1 VAHARSD
8 ARLTRGIANIRRMSY
23 ACDRIRAQRNMGDF
37 LTISGMKRGD
47 LVRLLQATH
56 SNLPVAEGIEPNRT
70 SLQGRVIANLFF
82 EDSTRTRCSFE
93 TAVHRLG
100 GQVFNLTP
108 SGSSMSKGESL
119 VDTAR
124 NIECM
129 GVTAIVMRCSVSGG
143 ARMVADGVTCPVIN
157 AGDGRHEHP
166 TQALLDVSTLME
178 EFGSVEGR
186 TVSIV
191 GDITNSRVARS
202 ATHALSL
209 LGASVRLVGPP
220 TLVSKAFE
228 HIAEGPGA
236 VRVMTDLDDALD
248 GSDAVMMLRVQ
259 LERAAGGAISSDYWT
274 LYGLTPERMARLP
287 SHVVVLH
294 PGPMNRG
301 IEIDDRVADDP
312 MRSRILR
319 QVTHGVAARMA
330 VLEEVVASL
339 APVCR

>member
-1 VAHARSD
+1 
-8 ARLTRGIANIRRMSY
+8 MS
-23 ACDRIRAQRNMGDF
+23 DF
-37 LTISGMKRGD
+37 LTIAGMPRQE
-47 LVRLLQATH
+47 LLRLIAATQK
-56 SNLPVAEGIEPNRT
+56 NVPIAEGRSPNRT
-70 SLQGRVIANLFF
+70 SLNGRVIANLFF

-108 SGSSMSKGESL
+108 SGSSISKGESL

-129 GVTAIVMRCSVSGG
+129 GVAAIVVRCAVSGG
-143 ARMVADGVTCPVIN
+143 AKMVADGVKCPVIN

-166 TQALLDVSTLME
+166 TQAILDVSTLIE

-186 TVSIV
+186 TVAIV

-202 ATHALSL
+202 VTHALST
-209 LGASVRLVGPP
+209 LGAHVRLVGPP
-220 TLVSKAFE
+220 TLVSKSFE
-228 HIAEGPGA
+228 RITQGPGT
-236 VRVMTDLDDALD
+236 VSTMSNLDSALD
-248 GSDAVMMLRVQ
+248 GVDAVMMLRVQ
-259 LERAAGGAISSDYWT
+259 FERAAGGAVSSDYRQMF
-274 LYGLTPERMARLP
+274 GLTPQRIAKLAP
-287 SHVVVLH
+287 HVIILH

-312 MRSRILR
+312 QRSRILR

-330 VLEEVVASL
+330 VLEMVLSDFSSEKSDGTTTISTAGNRVEV
-339 APVCR
+339 

>member
-1 VAHARSD
+1 
-8 ARLTRGIANIRRMSY
+8 MS
-23 ACDRIRAQRNMGDF
+23 DF
-37 LTISGMKRGD
+37 LTIAGMPRQE
-47 LVRLLQATH
+47 LLRLIAATRK
-56 SNLPVAEGIEPNRT
+56 NVPIAEGRSPNRT
-70 SLQGRVIANLFF
+70 TLSGRVIANLFF

-108 SGSSMSKGESL
+108 SGSSISKGESL

-129 GVTAIVMRCSVSGG
+129 GVAAIVVRCAVSGG
-143 ARMVADGVTCPVIN
+143 AKMVADGVKCPVIN

-166 TQALLDVSTLME
+166 TQAILDVSTLIE

-186 TVSIV
+186 IVAIV

-202 ATHALSL
+202 VTHALST
-209 LGASVRLVGPP
+209 LGAHVRLVGPP
-220 TLVSKAFE
+220 TLVSKSFE
-228 HIAEGPGA
+228 RITQGPGT
-236 VRVMTDLDDALD
+236 VSTMSNLDSALD
-248 GSDAVMMLRVQ
+248 GVDAVMMLRVQ
-259 LERAAGGAISSDYWT
+259 FERAAGGAVSSDYRQMF
-274 LYGLTPERMARLP
+274 GLTPQRIAKLAP
-287 SHVVVLH
+287 HVIILH

-312 MRSRILR
+312 QRSRILR

-330 VLEEVVASL
+330 VLEMVLLETTPEKFPGTNSNSPAEHRIEV
-339 APVCR
+339 

>member
-1 VAHARSD
+1 
-8 ARLTRGIANIRRMSY
+8 MS
-23 ACDRIRAQRNMGDF
+23 DF
-37 LTISGMKRGD
+37 LTIAGMPRQE
-47 LVRLLQATH
+47 LLRLIAATQK
-56 SNLPVAEGIEPNRT
+56 NVPIAEGRSPNRT
-70 SLQGRVIANLFF
+70 TLNGRVIANLLF

-108 SGSSMSKGESL
+108 SGSSISKGESL

-129 GVTAIVMRCSVSGG
+129 GVAAIVVRCAVSGG
-143 ARMVADGVTCPVIN
+143 AKMVADGVKCPVIN

-166 TQALLDVSTLME
+166 TQAILDVSTLIE

-186 TVSIV
+186 TVAIV

-202 ATHALSL
+202 VTHALST
-209 LGASVRLVGPP
+209 LGAHVRLVGPP
-220 TLVSKAFE
+220 TLVSKSFE
-228 HIAEGPGA
+228 RITQGPGT
-236 VRVMTDLDDALD
+236 VSTISNLDSALD
-248 GSDAVMMLRVQ
+248 GVDAVMMLRVQ
-259 LERAAGGAISSDYWT
+259 FERAAGGAVSSDYRQMF
-274 LYGLTPERMARLP
+274 GLTPQRIAKLAP
-287 SHVVVLH
+287 HVIILH

-312 MRSRILR
+312 QRSRILR

-330 VLEEVVASL
+330 VLEMVLSETTSEKSPVTNSNSPAEHRIEV
-339 APVCR
+339 

>member
-1 VAHARSD
+1 
-8 ARLTRGIANIRRMSY
+8 MS
-23 ACDRIRAQRNMGDF
+23 DF
-37 LTISGMKRGD
+37 LTIAGMPRQE
-47 LVRLLQATH
+47 LLRLIAATQK
-56 SNLPVAEGIEPNRT
+56 NVPIAEGRSPNRT
-70 SLQGRVIANLFF
+70 SLNGRVIANLFF

-108 SGSSMSKGESL
+108 SGSSISKGESL

-129 GVTAIVMRCSVSGG
+129 GVAAIVVRCAVSGG
-143 ARMVADGVTCPVIN
+143 AKMVADGVKCPVIN

-166 TQALLDVSTLME
+166 TQAILDVSTLIE

-186 TVSIV
+186 TVAIV

-202 ATHALSL
+202 VTHALST
-209 LGASVRLVGPP
+209 LGAHVRLVGPP
-220 TLVSKAFE
+220 TLVSKSFE
-228 HIAEGPGA
+228 RITQGPGT
-236 VRVMTDLDDALD
+236 VSTISNLDSALD
-248 GSDAVMMLRVQ
+248 GVDAVMMLRVQ
-259 LERAAGGAISSDYWT
+259 FERAAGGAVSSDYRQMF
-274 LYGLTPERMARLP
+274 GLTPQRIAKLAP
-287 SHVVVLH
+287 HVIILH

-312 MRSRILR
+312 QRSRILR

-330 VLEEVVASL
+330 VLEMVLSDFSSEKSVGTTTISTAGNRVEV
-339 APVCR
+339 

>member
-1 VAHARSD
+1 
-8 ARLTRGIANIRRMSY
+8 MS
-23 ACDRIRAQRNMGDF
+23 DF
-37 LTISGMKRGD
+37 LTIAGLPRQE
-47 LVRLLQATH
+47 LLRLIAATRK
-56 SNLPVAEGIEPNRT
+56 NVPIAEGRSPNRT
-70 SLQGRVIANLFF
+70 TLSGRVIANLFF

-108 SGSSMSKGESL
+108 SGSSISKGESL

-129 GVTAIVMRCSVSGG
+129 GVAAIVVRCAVSGG
-143 ARMVADGVTCPVIN
+143 AKMVADGVKCPVIN

-166 TQALLDVSTLME
+166 TQAILDVSTLME

-186 TVSIV
+186 TVAIV

-202 ATHALSL
+202 VTHALST
-209 LGASVRLVGPP
+209 LGAHVRLVGPP
-220 TLVSKAFE
+220 TLVSKSFE
-228 HIAEGPGA
+228 RITQGPGT
-236 VRVMTDLDDALD
+236 VSTINNLDSALD
-248 GSDAVMMLRVQ
+248 GVDAVMMLRVQ
-259 LERAAGGAISSDYWT
+259 FERAAGGAVSSDYRQMF
-274 LYGLTPERMARLP
+274 GLTPQRIAKLA
-287 SHVVVLH
+287 SHVIILH

-312 MRSRILR
+312 QRSRILR

-330 VLEEVVASL
+330 VLEMVLLETTSEKSPVTNSNSPAEHRIEV
-339 APVCR
+339 

>member
-1 VAHARSD
+1 
-8 ARLTRGIANIRRMSY
+8 MS
-23 ACDRIRAQRNMGDF
+23 DF
-37 LTISGMKRGD
+37 LTIAGMPRQE
-47 LVRLLQATH
+47 LLRLIAATQK
-56 SNLPVAEGIEPNRT
+56 NVPIAEGRSPNRT
-70 SLQGRVIANLFF
+70 SLSGRVIANLFF

-108 SGSSMSKGESL
+108 SGSSISKGESL

-129 GVTAIVMRCSVSGG
+129 GVAAIVVRCAVSGG
-143 ARMVADGVTCPVIN
+143 AKMVADGVKCPVIN

-166 TQALLDVSTLME
+166 TQAILDVSTLME

-186 TVSIV
+186 IVAIV

-202 ATHALSL
+202 VTHALST
-209 LGASVRLVGPP
+209 LGAHVRLVGPP
-220 TLVSKAFE
+220 TLVSKSFE
-228 HIAEGPGA
+228 RITQGPGT
-236 VRVMTDLDDALD
+236 VSTISNLDSALD
-248 GSDAVMMLRVQ
+248 GVDAVMMLRVQ
-259 LERAAGGAISSDYWT
+259 FERAAGGAVSSDYRQMF
-274 LYGLTPERMARLP
+274 GLTPQRIAKLA
-287 SHVVVLH
+287 SHVIILH

-312 MRSRILR
+312 QRSRILR

-330 VLEEVVASL
+330 VLEMVLLETTSEKSPVTNSNSPAEHRIEV
-339 APVCR
+339 

>member
-1 VAHARSD
+1 
-8 ARLTRGIANIRRMSY
+8 MS
-23 ACDRIRAQRNMGDF
+23 DF
-37 LTISGMKRGD
+37 LTIAGMPRQE
-47 LVRLLQATH
+47 LLRLIAATQK
-56 SNLPVAEGIEPNRT
+56 NVPIAEGRSPNRT
-70 SLQGRVIANLFF
+70 SLSGRVIANLFF

-108 SGSSMSKGESL
+108 SGSSISKGESL

-129 GVTAIVMRCSVSGG
+129 GVAAIVVRCAVSGG
-143 ARMVADGVTCPVIN
+143 AKMVADGVKCPVIN

-166 TQALLDVSTLME
+166 TQAILDVSTLIE

-186 TVSIV
+186 IVAIV

-202 ATHALSL
+202 VTHALST
-209 LGASVRLVGPP
+209 LGAHVRLVGPP
-220 TLVSKAFE
+220 TLVSKSFE
-228 HIAEGPGA
+228 RITQGPGT
-236 VRVMTDLDDALD
+236 VSTISNLDSALD
-248 GSDAVMMLRVQ
+248 GVDAVMMLRVQ
-259 LERAAGGAISSDYWT
+259 FERAAGGAVSSDYRQMF
-274 LYGLTPERMARLP
+274 GLTPQRIAKLAP
-287 SHVVVLH
+287 HVIILH

-312 MRSRILR
+312 QRSRILR

-330 VLEEVVASL
+330 VLEMVLSDFGSEKSVGTTTISTAGNRIEV
-339 APVCR
+339 

>member
-1 VAHARSD
+1 
-8 ARLTRGIANIRRMSY
+8 MS
-23 ACDRIRAQRNMGDF
+23 DF
-37 LTISGMKRGD
+37 LTIAGMPRQE
-47 LVRLLQATH
+47 LLRLIAATQK
-56 SNLPVAEGIEPNRT
+56 NVPIAEGRSPNRT
-70 SLQGRVIANLFF
+70 TLNGRVIANLFF

-108 SGSSMSKGESL
+108 SGSSISKGESL

-129 GVTAIVMRCSVSGG
+129 GVAAIVVRCAVSGG
-143 ARMVADGVTCPVIN
+143 AKMVADGVKCPVIN

-166 TQALLDVSTLME
+166 TQAILDVSTLIE

-186 TVSIV
+186 TVAIV

-202 ATHALSL
+202 VTHALST
-209 LGASVRLVGPP
+209 LGAHVRLVGPP
-220 TLVSKAFE
+220 TLVSKSFE
-228 HIAEGPGA
+228 RITQGPGA
-236 VRVMTDLDDALD
+236 VSTMSNLDSALD
-248 GSDAVMMLRVQ
+248 GVDAVMMLRVQ
-259 LERAAGGAISSDYWT
+259 FERAAGGAVSSDYRQMF
-274 LYGLTPERMARLP
+274 GLTPQRIAKLAP
-287 SHVVVLH
+287 HVIILH

-312 MRSRILR
+312 QRSRILR

-330 VLEEVVASL
+330 VLEMVLSDFSSEKSVGTTTISTAGNRVEV
-339 APVCR
+339 

>member
-1 VAHARSD
+1 
-8 ARLTRGIANIRRMSY
+8 MS
-23 ACDRIRAQRNMGDF
+23 DF
-37 LTISGMKRGD
+37 LTIAGMSRQD
-47 LVRLLQATH
+47 LMRLIAATQK
-56 SNLPVAEGIEPNRT
+56 NVPIAEGRSPNRT
-70 SLQGRVIANLFF
+70 SLNGRVIANLFF

-108 SGSSMSKGESL
+108 SGSSISKGESL

-129 GVTAIVMRCSVSGG
+129 GVAAIVVRCAVSGG
-143 ARMVADGVTCPVIN
+143 AKMVADGVKCPVIN

-166 TQALLDVSTLME
+166 TQAILDVSTLME

-186 TVSIV
+186 TVAIV

-202 ATHALSL
+202 ATHALSTM
-209 LGASVRLVGPP
+209 GAHVRLVGPP
-220 TLVSKAFE
+220 TLVSKSFE
-228 HIAEGPGA
+228 RITQGPGSIST
-236 VRVMTDLDDALD
+236 MSNLDSALD
-248 GSDAVMMLRVQ
+248 GVDAVMMLRVQ
-259 LERAAGGAISSDYWT
+259 FERAAGGAVSSDYRQMF
-274 LYGLTPERMARLP
+274 GLTPQRIAKLAP
-287 SHVVVLH
+287 HVIILH

-312 MRSRILR
+312 QRSRILR

-330 VLEEVVASL
+330 VLEMVLSDFGSEKSVGATAISTVANRIEV
-339 APVCR
+339 

>member
-1 VAHARSD
+1 
-8 ARLTRGIANIRRMSY
+8 MS
-23 ACDRIRAQRNMGDF
+23 DF
-37 LTISGMKRGD
+37 LTIAGMPRQE
-47 LVRLLQATH
+47 LLRLIAATQK
-56 SNLPVAEGIEPNRT
+56 NVPIAEGRSPNRT
-70 SLQGRVIANLFF
+70 TLNGRVIANLFF

-108 SGSSMSKGESL
+108 SGSSISKGESL

-129 GVTAIVMRCSVSGG
+129 GVAAIVVRCAVSGG
-143 ARMVADGVTCPVIN
+143 AKMVADGVKCPVIN

-166 TQALLDVSTLME
+166 TQAILDVSTLIE

-186 TVSIV
+186 TVAIV

-202 ATHALSL
+202 VTHALST
-209 LGASVRLVGPP
+209 LGAHVRLVGPP
-220 TLVSKAFE
+220 TLVSKSFE
-228 HIAEGPGA
+228 RITQGPGS
-236 VRVMTDLDDALD
+236 VSTMSNLDSALD
-248 GSDAVMMLRVQ
+248 GVDAVMMLRVQ
-259 LERAAGGAISSDYWT
+259 FERAAGGAVSSDYRQMF
-274 LYGLTPERMARLP
+274 GLTPQRIAKLAP
-287 SHVVVLH
+287 HVIILH

-312 MRSRILR
+312 QRSRILR

-330 VLEEVVASL
+330 VLEMVLSDFGSEKSVGTTTISTAGNRVEV
-339 APVCR
+339 

>member
-1 VAHARSD
+1 
-8 ARLTRGIANIRRMSY
+8 MS
-23 ACDRIRAQRNMGDF
+23 DF
-37 LTISGMKRGD
+37 LTIAGMPRQE
-47 LVRLLQATH
+47 LLRLIAATQK
-56 SNLPVAEGIEPNRT
+56 NVPIAEGRSPNRT
-70 SLQGRVIANLFF
+70 TLNGRVIANLFF

-108 SGSSMSKGESL
+108 SGSSISKGESL

-129 GVTAIVMRCSVSGG
+129 GVAAIVVRCAVSGG
-143 ARMVADGVTCPVIN
+143 AKMVADGVKCPVIN

-166 TQALLDVSTLME
+166 TQAILDVSTLIE

-186 TVSIV
+186 TVAIV

-202 ATHALSL
+202 VTHALST
-209 LGASVRLVGPP
+209 LGAHVRLVGPP
-220 TLVSKAFE
+220 TLVSKSFE
-228 HIAEGPGA
+228 RITQGPGT
-236 VRVMTDLDDALD
+236 VSTISNLDSALD
-248 GSDAVMMLRVQ
+248 GVDAVMMLRVQ
-259 LERAAGGAISSDYWT
+259 FERAAGGAVSSDYRQMF
-274 LYGLTPERMARLP
+274 GLTPQRIAKLAP
-287 SHVVVLH
+287 HVIILH

-312 MRSRILR
+312 QRSRILR

-330 VLEEVVASL
+330 VLEMVLLETTPEKSPGTNSNSPAEHRIEV
-339 APVCR
+339 

>member
-1 VAHARSD
+1 
-8 ARLTRGIANIRRMSY
+8 MS
-23 ACDRIRAQRNMGDF
+23 DF
-37 LTISGMKRGD
+37 LTIAGMPRQE
-47 LVRLLQATH
+47 LLRLIAATQK
-56 SNLPVAEGIEPNRT
+56 NVPIAEGRSPNRT
-70 SLQGRVIANLFF
+70 TLNGRVIANLFF

-108 SGSSMSKGESL
+108 SGSSISKGESL

-129 GVTAIVMRCSVSGG
+129 GVAAIVVRCAVSGG
-143 ARMVADGVTCPVIN
+143 AKMVADGVKCPVIN

-166 TQALLDVSTLME
+166 TQAILDVSTLIE

-186 TVSIV
+186 TVAIV

-202 ATHALSL
+202 VTHALST
-209 LGASVRLVGPP
+209 LGAHVRLVGPP
-220 TLVSKAFE
+220 TLVSKSFE
-228 HIAEGPGA
+228 RITQGPGT
-236 VRVMTDLDDALD
+236 VSTMSNLDSALD
-248 GSDAVMMLRVQ
+248 GVDAVMMLRVQ
-259 LERAAGGAISSDYWT
+259 FERAAGGAVSSDYRQMF
-274 LYGLTPERMARLP
+274 GLTPQRIAKLAP
-287 SHVVVLH
+287 HVIILH

-312 MRSRILR
+312 QRSRILR

-330 VLEEVVASL
+330 VLEMVLLEATSEKSPVTNSNSPAEHRIEV
-339 APVCR
+339 

>member
-1 VAHARSD
+1 
-8 ARLTRGIANIRRMSY
+8 MS
-23 ACDRIRAQRNMGDF
+23 DF
-37 LTISGMKRGD
+37 LTIAGMPRQE
-47 LVRLLQATH
+47 LLRLIAATRK
-56 SNLPVAEGIEPNRT
+56 NVPIAEGRSPNRT
-70 SLQGRVIANLFF
+70 TLSGRVIANLFF

-108 SGSSMSKGESL
+108 SGSSISKGESL

-129 GVTAIVMRCSVSGG
+129 GVAAIVVRCAVSGG
-143 ARMVADGVTCPVIN
+143 AKMVADGVKCPVIS

-166 TQALLDVSTLME
+166 TQAILDVSTLME

-186 TVSIV
+186 IVAIV

-202 ATHALSL
+202 VTHALST
-209 LGASVRLVGPP
+209 LGAHVRLVGPP
-220 TLVSKAFE
+220 TLVSKSFE
-228 HIAEGPGA
+228 RITQGPGT
-236 VRVMTDLDDALD
+236 VSTMNNLDSALD
-248 GSDAVMMLRVQ
+248 GVDAVMMLRVQ
-259 LERAAGGAISSDYWT
+259 FERAAGGAVSSDYRQMF
-274 LYGLTPERMARLP
+274 GLTPQRIAKLAP
-287 SHVVVLH
+287 HVIILH

-312 MRSRILR
+312 QRSRILR

-330 VLEEVVASL
+330 VLEMVLLETTPEKSPGTNSNSPAEHRIQV
-339 APVCR
+339 

>member
-1 VAHARSD
+1 
-8 ARLTRGIANIRRMSY
+8 MS
-23 ACDRIRAQRNMGDF
+23 DF
-37 LTISGMKRGD
+37 LTIAGMPRQE
-47 LVRLLQATH
+47 LLRLIAATQK
-56 SNLPVAEGIEPNRT
+56 NVPIAEGRSPNRT
-70 SLQGRVIANLFF
+70 SLSGRVIANLFF

-108 SGSSMSKGESL
+108 SGSSISKGESL

-129 GVTAIVMRCSVSGG
+129 GVAAIVVRCAVSGG
-143 ARMVADGVTCPVIN
+143 AKMVADGVKCPVIN

-166 TQALLDVSTLME
+166 TQAILDVSTLIE

-186 TVSIV
+186 IVAIV

-202 ATHALSL
+202 VTHALST
-209 LGASVRLVGPP
+209 LGAHVRLVGPP
-220 TLVSKAFE
+220 TLVSKSFE
-228 HIAEGPGA
+228 RITQGPGT
-236 VRVMTDLDDALD
+236 VSTMNNLDSALD
-248 GSDAVMMLRVQ
+248 GVDAVMMLRVQ
-259 LERAAGGAISSDYWT
+259 FERAAGGAVSSDYRQMF
-274 LYGLTPERMARLP
+274 GLTPQRIAKLA
-287 SHVVVLH
+287 SHVIILH

-312 MRSRILR
+312 QRSRILR

-330 VLEEVVASL
+330 VLEMVLLETTPEKS
-339 APVCR
+339 PVTNSNSPAEHRIQV

>member
-1 VAHARSD
+1 
-8 ARLTRGIANIRRMSY
+8 MS
-23 ACDRIRAQRNMGDF
+23 DF
-37 LTISGMKRGD
+37 LTIAGMPRQE
-47 LVRLLQATH
+47 LLRLIAATQK
-56 SNLPVAEGIEPNRT
+56 NVPIAEGRSPNRT
-70 SLQGRVIANLFF
+70 TLNGRVIANLFF

-108 SGSSMSKGESL
+108 SGSSISKGESL

-129 GVTAIVMRCSVSGG
+129 GVAAIVVRCAVSGG
-143 ARMVADGVTCPVIN
+143 AKMVADGVKCPVIN

-166 TQALLDVSTLME
+166 TQAILDVSTLIE

-186 TVSIV
+186 TVAIV

-202 ATHALSL
+202 VTHALST
-209 LGASVRLVGPP
+209 LGAHVRLVGPP
-220 TLVSKAFE
+220 TLVSKSFE
-228 HIAEGPGA
+228 RITQGPGI
-236 VRVMTDLDDALD
+236 VSTINNLDSALD
-248 GSDAVMMLRVQ
+248 GVDAVMMLRVQ
-259 LERAAGGAISSDYWT
+259 FERAAGGAVSSDYRQMF
-274 LYGLTPERMARLP
+274 GLTPQRIAKLAP
-287 SHVVVLH
+287 HVIILH

-312 MRSRILR
+312 QRSRILR

-330 VLEEVVASL
+330 VLEMVLSDFSSEKSVGTTTISTAGNRVEV
-339 APVCR
+339 

>member
-1 VAHARSD
+1 MA
-8 ARLTRGIANIRRMSY
+8 
-23 ACDRIRAQRNMGDF
+23 DF
-37 LTISGMKRGD
+37 LTIAGMPRQD
-47 LVRLLQATH
+47 LIRLLAATKR
-56 SNLPVAEGIEPNRT
+56 NVPIAEGRSPHRT
-70 SLQGRVIANLFF
+70 TLNGKVIANLFF

-129 GVTAIVMRCSVSGG
+129 GVAAIVVRCAVSGG
-143 ARMVADGVTCPVIN
+143 AKMVADGVKCPVIN

-166 TQALLDVSTLME
+166 TQAILDVSTLIE

-186 TVSIV
+186 TVAIV

-202 ATHALSL
+202 VTHALST
-209 LGASVRLVGPP
+209 LGANVRLVGPP

-228 HIAEGPGA
+228 RITQGPGT
-236 VRVMTDLDDALD
+236 VSVMSNLDSALA
-248 GSDAVMMLRVQ
+248 GIDAVIMLRVQ
-259 LERAAGGAISSDYWT
+259 FERAAGGAVSSDYRQ
-274 LYGLTPERMARLP
+274 LFGLTAQRVARLAP
-287 SHVVVLH
+287 HVIVLH

-301 IEIDDRVADDP
+301 IEIDDHVADDP
-312 MRSRILR
+312 QRSRILR

-330 VLEEVVASL
+330 VLEMVLGAAWDSGTNSGLGAGLGAGLDDRVEVQA
-339 APVCR
+339 

>member
-1 VAHARSD
+1 
-8 ARLTRGIANIRRMSY
+8 MS
-23 ACDRIRAQRNMGDF
+23 DF
-37 LTISGMKRGD
+37 LTIAGMPRQE
-47 LVRLLQATH
+47 LLRLIAATQK
-56 SNLPVAEGIEPNRT
+56 NVPIAEGRSPNRT
-70 SLQGRVIANLFF
+70 SLSGRVIANLFF

-108 SGSSMSKGESL
+108 SGSSISKGESL

-129 GVTAIVMRCSVSGG
+129 GVAAIVVRCAVSGG
-143 ARMVADGVTCPVIN
+143 AKMVADGVKCPVIN

-166 TQALLDVSTLME
+166 TQAILDVSTLIE

-186 TVSIV
+186 IVAIV

-202 ATHALSL
+202 VTHALST
-209 LGASVRLVGPP
+209 LGAHVRLVGPP
-220 TLVSKAFE
+220 TLVSKSFE
-228 HIAEGPGA
+228 RITQGPGT
-236 VRVMTDLDDALD
+236 VSTMSNLDSALD
-248 GSDAVMMLRVQ
+248 GVDAVMMLRVQ
-259 LERAAGGAISSDYWT
+259 FERAAGGAVSSDYRQMF
-274 LYGLTPERMARLP
+274 GLTPQRIAKLAP
-287 SHVVVLH
+287 HVIILH

-312 MRSRILR
+312 QRSRILR

-330 VLEEVVASL
+330 VLEMVLLETTPEKSPGTNSNSPAEHRIQV
-339 APVCR
+339 

>member
-1 VAHARSD
+1 
-8 ARLTRGIANIRRMSY
+8 MS
-23 ACDRIRAQRNMGDF
+23 DF
-37 LTISGMKRGD
+37 LTIAGMPRQE
-47 LVRLLQATH
+47 LLRLIAATQK
-56 SNLPVAEGIEPNRT
+56 NVPIAEGRSPNRT
-70 SLQGRVIANLFF
+70 TLNGRVIANLFF

-108 SGSSMSKGESL
+108 SGSSISKGESL

-129 GVTAIVMRCSVSGG
+129 GVAAIVVRCAVSGG
-143 ARMVADGVTCPVIN
+143 AKMVADGVKCPVIN

-166 TQALLDVSTLME
+166 TQAILDVSTLME

-186 TVSIV
+186 TVAIV

-202 ATHALSL
+202 VTHALST
-209 LGASVRLVGPP
+209 LGAHVRLVGPP
-220 TLVSKAFE
+220 TLVSKSFE
-228 HIAEGPGA
+228 RITQGPGT
-236 VRVMTDLDDALD
+236 VSTMSNLDSALD
-248 GSDAVMMLRVQ
+248 GVDAVMMLRVQ
-259 LERAAGGAISSDYWT
+259 FERAAGGAVSSDYRQMF
-274 LYGLTPERMARLP
+274 GLTPQRIAKLAP
-287 SHVVVLH
+287 HVIILH

-312 MRSRILR
+312 QRSRILR

-330 VLEEVVASL
+330 VLEMVLSETTSEKSPVTNSNSPAEHRIEV
-339 APVCR
+339 

>member
-1 VAHARSD
+1 
-8 ARLTRGIANIRRMSY
+8 MS
-23 ACDRIRAQRNMGDF
+23 DF
-37 LTISGMKRGD
+37 LTIAGMPRQE
-47 LVRLLQATH
+47 LLRLIAATQK
-56 SNLPVAEGIEPNRT
+56 NVPIAEGRSPNRT
-70 SLQGRVIANLFF
+70 TLNGRVIANLFF

-108 SGSSMSKGESL
+108 SGSSISKGESL

-129 GVTAIVMRCSVSGG
+129 GVAAIVVRCAVSGG
-143 ARMVADGVTCPVIN
+143 AKMVADGVKCPVIN

-166 TQALLDVSTLME
+166 TQAILDVSTLIE

-186 TVSIV
+186 TVAIV

-202 ATHALSL
+202 VTHALST
-209 LGASVRLVGPP
+209 LGAHVRLVGPP
-220 TLVSKAFE
+220 TLVSKSFE
-228 HIAEGPGA
+228 RITQGPGT
-236 VRVMTDLDDALD
+236 VSTINNLDSALD
-248 GSDAVMMLRVQ
+248 GVDAVMMLRVQ
-259 LERAAGGAISSDYWT
+259 FERAAGGAVSSDYRQMF
-274 LYGLTPERMARLP
+274 GLTPQRIAKLAP
-287 SHVVVLH
+287 HVIILH

-312 MRSRILR
+312 QRSRILR

-330 VLEEVVASL
+330 VLEMVLLEATSEKSPVTNSNSPAEHRIEV
-339 APVCR
+339 

>member
-1 VAHARSD
+1 
-8 ARLTRGIANIRRMSY
+8 MS
-23 ACDRIRAQRNMGDF
+23 DF
-37 LTISGMKRGD
+37 LTIAGMPRQE
-47 LVRLLQATH
+47 LLRLIAATQK
-56 SNLPVAEGIEPNRT
+56 NVPIAEGRSPNRT
-70 SLQGRVIANLFF
+70 SLSGRVIANLFF

-108 SGSSMSKGESL
+108 SGSSISKGESL

-129 GVTAIVMRCSVSGG
+129 GVAAIVVRCAVSGG
-143 ARMVADGVTCPVIN
+143 AKMVADGVKCPVIN

-166 TQALLDVSTLME
+166 TQAILDVSTLIE

-186 TVSIV
+186 TVAIV

-202 ATHALSL
+202 VTHALST
-209 LGASVRLVGPP
+209 LGAHVRLVGPP
-220 TLVSKAFE
+220 TLVSKSFE
-228 HIAEGPGA
+228 RITQGPGT
-236 VRVMTDLDDALD
+236 VSTINNFDTALD
-248 GSDAVMMLRVQ
+248 GVDAVMMLRVQ
-259 LERAAGGAISSDYWT
+259 FERAAGGAVSSDYRQMF
-274 LYGLTPERMARLP
+274 GLTPQRIAKLA
-287 SHVVVLH
+287 SHVIILH

-312 MRSRILR
+312 QRSRILR

-330 VLEEVVASL
+330 VLEMVLLETTLEKS
-339 APVCR
+339 PVTNSNSPAEHRIQV

>member
-1 VAHARSD
+1 
-8 ARLTRGIANIRRMSY
+8 MS
-23 ACDRIRAQRNMGDF
+23 DF
-37 LTISGMKRGD
+37 LTIAGMPRQE
-47 LVRLLQATH
+47 LLRLIAATRK
-56 SNLPVAEGIEPNRT
+56 NVPIAEGRSPNRT
-70 SLQGRVIANLFF
+70 TLSGRVIANLFF

-108 SGSSMSKGESL
+108 SGSSISKGESL

-129 GVTAIVMRCSVSGG
+129 GVAAIVVRCAVSGG
-143 ARMVADGVTCPVIN
+143 AKMVADGVKCPVIN

-166 TQALLDVSTLME
+166 TQAILDVSTLIE

-186 TVSIV
+186 IVAIV

-202 ATHALSL
+202 VTHALST
-209 LGASVRLVGPP
+209 LGAHVRLVGPP
-220 TLVSKAFE
+220 TLVSKSFE
-228 HIAEGPGA
+228 RITQGPGT
-236 VRVMTDLDDALD
+236 VSTMSNLDSALD
-248 GSDAVMMLRVQ
+248 GVDAVMMLRVQ
-259 LERAAGGAISSDYWT
+259 FERAAGGAVSSDYRQMF
-274 LYGLTPERMARLP
+274 GLTPQRIAKLAP
-287 SHVVVLH
+287 HVIILH

-312 MRSRILR
+312 QRSRILR

-330 VLEEVVASL
+330 VLEMVLLETTPEKSPGTNSNSPAEHRIQV
-339 APVCR
+339 

>member
-1 VAHARSD
+1 
-8 ARLTRGIANIRRMSY
+8 MS
-23 ACDRIRAQRNMGDF
+23 DF
-37 LTISGMKRGD
+37 LTIAGMPRQE
-47 LVRLLQATH
+47 LLRLIAATQK
-56 SNLPVAEGIEPNRT
+56 NVPIAEGRSPNRT
-70 SLQGRVIANLFF
+70 TLNGRVIANLFF

-108 SGSSMSKGESL
+108 SGSSISKGESL

-129 GVTAIVMRCSVSGG
+129 GVAAIVVRCAVSGG
-143 ARMVADGVTCPVIN
+143 AKMVADGVKCPVIN

-166 TQALLDVSTLME
+166 TQAILDVSTLIE

-186 TVSIV
+186 TVAIV

-202 ATHALSL
+202 VTHALST
-209 LGASVRLVGPP
+209 LGAHVRLVGPP
-220 TLVSKAFE
+220 TLVSKSFE
-228 HIAEGPGA
+228 RITQGPGI
-236 VRVMTDLDDALD
+236 VSTINNLDSALD
-248 GSDAVMMLRVQ
+248 GVDAVMMLRVQ
-259 LERAAGGAISSDYWT
+259 FERAAGGAVSSDYRQMF
-274 LYGLTPERMARLP
+274 GLTPQRIAKLAP
-287 SHVVVLH
+287 HVIILH

-312 MRSRILR
+312 QRSRILR

-330 VLEEVVASL
+330 VLEMVLSETTSEKSPVTNSNSPAEHRIEV
-339 APVCR
+339 

>member
-1 VAHARSD
+1 
-8 ARLTRGIANIRRMSY
+8 MS
-23 ACDRIRAQRNMGDF
+23 DF
-37 LTISGMKRGD
+37 LTIAGMPRQE
-47 LVRLLQATH
+47 LLRLIAATRK
-56 SNLPVAEGIEPNRT
+56 NVPIAEGRSPNRT
-70 SLQGRVIANLFF
+70 TLSGRVIANLFF

-108 SGSSMSKGESL
+108 SGSSISKGESL

-129 GVTAIVMRCSVSGG
+129 GVAAIVVRCAVSGG
-143 ARMVADGVTCPVIN
+143 AKMVADGVKCPVIN

-166 TQALLDVSTLME
+166 TQAILDVSTLME

-186 TVSIV
+186 IVAIV

-202 ATHALSL
+202 VTHALST
-209 LGASVRLVGPP
+209 LGAHVRLVGPP
-220 TLVSKAFE
+220 TLVSKSFE
-228 HIAEGPGA
+228 RITQGPGI
-236 VRVMTDLDDALD
+236 VSTINNLDSALD
-248 GSDAVMMLRVQ
+248 GVDAVMMLRVQ
-259 LERAAGGAISSDYWT
+259 FERAAGGAVSSDYRQMF
-274 LYGLTPERMARLP
+274 GLTPQRIAKLA
-287 SHVVVLH
+287 SHVIILH

-312 MRSRILR
+312 QRSRILR

-330 VLEEVVASL
+330 VLEMVLLETTSEKSPVTNSNSPAEHRIEV
-339 APVCR
+339 

>member
-1 VAHARSD
+1 
-8 ARLTRGIANIRRMSY
+8 MS
-23 ACDRIRAQRNMGDF
+23 DF
-37 LTISGMKRGD
+37 LTIAGMPRQE
-47 LVRLLQATH
+47 LLRLIAATQK
-56 SNLPVAEGIEPNRT
+56 NVPIAEGRSPNRT
-70 SLQGRVIANLFF
+70 SLSGRVIANLFF

-108 SGSSMSKGESL
+108 SGSSISKGESL

-129 GVTAIVMRCSVSGG
+129 GVAAIVVRCAVSGG
-143 ARMVADGVTCPVIN
+143 AKMVADGVKCPVIN

-166 TQALLDVSTLME
+166 TQAILDVSTLIE

-186 TVSIV
+186 IVAIV

-202 ATHALSL
+202 VTHALST
-209 LGASVRLVGPP
+209 LGAHVRLVGPP
-220 TLVSKAFE
+220 TLVSKSFE
-228 HIAEGPGA
+228 RITQGPGI
-236 VRVMTDLDDALD
+236 VSTISNLDSALD
-248 GSDAVMMLRVQ
+248 GVDAVMMLRVQ
-259 LERAAGGAISSDYWT
+259 FERAAGGAVSSDYRQMF
-274 LYGLTPERMARLP
+274 GLTPQRIAKLAP
-287 SHVVVLH
+287 HVIILH

-312 MRSRILR
+312 QRSRILR

-330 VLEEVVASL
+330 VLEMVLLETTPEKSPGTNSNSPAEHRIQV
-339 APVCR
+339 

>member
-1 VAHARSD
+1 
-8 ARLTRGIANIRRMSY
+8 MS
-23 ACDRIRAQRNMGDF
+23 DF
-37 LTISGMKRGD
+37 LTIAGMPRQE
-47 LVRLLQATH
+47 LLRLIAATQK
-56 SNLPVAEGIEPNRT
+56 NVPIAEGRSPNRT
-70 SLQGRVIANLFF
+70 TLNGRVIANLFF

-108 SGSSMSKGESL
+108 SGSSISKGESL

-129 GVTAIVMRCSVSGG
+129 GVAAIVVRCAVSGG
-143 ARMVADGVTCPVIN
+143 AKMVADGVKCPVIN

-166 TQALLDVSTLME
+166 TQAILDVSTLME

-186 TVSIV
+186 TVAIV

-202 ATHALSL
+202 VTHALST
-209 LGASVRLVGPP
+209 LGAHARLVGPP
-220 TLVSKAFE
+220 TLVSKTFE
-228 HIAEGPGA
+228 RITQGPGT
-236 VRVMTDLDDALD
+236 VSTINNLDSALD
-248 GSDAVMMLRVQ
+248 GVDAVMMLRVQ
-259 LERAAGGAISSDYWT
+259 FERAAGGAVSSDYRQMF
-274 LYGLTPERMARLP
+274 GLTPQRIAKLAP
-287 SHVVVLH
+287 HVIILH

-312 MRSRILR
+312 QRSRILR

-330 VLEEVVASL
+330 VLEMVLLETTPEKSPGTNSNSPAEHRIQV
-339 APVCR
+339 

>member
-1 VAHARSD
+1 
-8 ARLTRGIANIRRMSY
+8 MS
-23 ACDRIRAQRNMGDF
+23 DF
-37 LTISGMKRGD
+37 LTIAGMPRQE
-47 LVRLLQATH
+47 LLRLIAATQK
-56 SNLPVAEGIEPNRT
+56 NVPIAEGRSPNRT
-70 SLQGRVIANLFF
+70 SLSGRVIANLFF

-108 SGSSMSKGESL
+108 SGSSISKGESL

-129 GVTAIVMRCSVSGG
+129 GVAAIVVRCAVSGG
-143 ARMVADGVTCPVIN
+143 AKMVADGVKCPVIN

-166 TQALLDVSTLME
+166 TQAILDVSTLIE

-186 TVSIV
+186 IVAIV

-202 ATHALSL
+202 VTHALST
-209 LGASVRLVGPP
+209 LGAHVRLVGPP
-220 TLVSKAFE
+220 TLVSKSFE
-228 HIAEGPGA
+228 RITQGPGT
-236 VRVMTDLDDALD
+236 VSTMNNLDSALD
-248 GSDAVMMLRVQ
+248 GVDAVMMLRVQ
-259 LERAAGGAISSDYWT
+259 FERAAGGAVSSDYRQMF
-274 LYGLTPERMARLP
+274 GLTPQRIAKLA
-287 SHVVVLH
+287 SHVIILH

-312 MRSRILR
+312 QRSRILR

-330 VLEEVVASL
+330 VLEMVLLETTPEKSPGTNSNSPAEHRIQV
-339 APVCR
+339 

>member
-1 VAHARSD
+1 
-8 ARLTRGIANIRRMSY
+8 MS
-23 ACDRIRAQRNMGDF
+23 DF
-37 LTISGMKRGD
+37 LTIAGMPRQE
-47 LVRLLQATH
+47 LLRLIAATQK
-56 SNLPVAEGIEPNRT
+56 NVPIAEGRSPNRT
-70 SLQGRVIANLFF
+70 TLNGRVIANLFF

-108 SGSSMSKGESL
+108 SGSSISKGESL

-129 GVTAIVMRCSVSGG
+129 GVAAIVVRCAVSGG
-143 ARMVADGVTCPVIN
+143 AKMVADGVKCPVIN

-166 TQALLDVSTLME
+166 TQAILDVSTLIE

-186 TVSIV
+186 TVAIV

-202 ATHALSL
+202 VTHALST
-209 LGASVRLVGPP
+209 LGAHVRLVGPP
-220 TLVSKAFE
+220 TLVSKSFE
-228 HIAEGPGA
+228 RITQGPGT
-236 VRVMTDLDDALD
+236 VSTINNLDSALD
-248 GSDAVMMLRVQ
+248 GVDAVMMLRVQ
-259 LERAAGGAISSDYWT
+259 FERAAGGAVSSDYRQMF
-274 LYGLTPERMARLP
+274 GLTPQRIAKLAP
-287 SHVVVLH
+287 HVIILH

-312 MRSRILR
+312 QRSRILR

-330 VLEEVVASL
+330 VLEMVLSETTSEKSPVTNSNSPAEHRIEV
-339 APVCR
+339 

>member
-1 VAHARSD
+1 
-8 ARLTRGIANIRRMSY
+8 MS
-23 ACDRIRAQRNMGDF
+23 DF
-37 LTISGMKRGD
+37 LTIAGMPRQE
-47 LVRLLQATH
+47 LLRLIAATQK
-56 SNLPVAEGIEPNRT
+56 NVPIAEGRSPNRT
-70 SLQGRVIANLFF
+70 SLSGRVIANLFF

-108 SGSSMSKGESL
+108 SGSSISKGESL

-129 GVTAIVMRCSVSGG
+129 GVAAIVVRCAVSGG
-143 ARMVADGVTCPVIN
+143 AKMVADGVKCPVIN

-166 TQALLDVSTLME
+166 TQAILDVSTLIE

-186 TVSIV
+186 TVAIV

-202 ATHALSL
+202 VTHALST
-209 LGASVRLVGPP
+209 LGAHVRLVGPP
-220 TLVSKAFE
+220 TLVSKSFE
-228 HIAEGPGA
+228 RITQGPGT
-236 VRVMTDLDDALD
+236 VSTINNLDSALD
-248 GSDAVMMLRVQ
+248 GVDAVMMLRVQ
-259 LERAAGGAISSDYWT
+259 FERAAGGAVSSDYRQMF
-274 LYGLTPERMARLP
+274 GLTPQRIAKLAP
-287 SHVVVLH
+287 HVIILH

-312 MRSRILR
+312 QRSRILR

-330 VLEEVVASL
+330 VLEMVLSDFGSEKSVGTTTISTAGNRVEV
-339 APVCR
+339 

>member
-1 VAHARSD
+1 
-8 ARLTRGIANIRRMSY
+8 MS
-23 ACDRIRAQRNMGDF
+23 DF
-37 LTISGMKRGD
+37 LTIAGMPRQE
-47 LVRLLQATH
+47 LLRLIAATQK
-56 SNLPVAEGIEPNRT
+56 NVPIAEGRSPNRT
-70 SLQGRVIANLFF
+70 TLSGRVIANLFF

-108 SGSSMSKGESL
+108 SGSSISKGESL

-129 GVTAIVMRCSVSGG
+129 GVAAIVVRCAVSGG
-143 ARMVADGVTCPVIN
+143 AKMVADGVKCPVIN

-166 TQALLDVSTLME
+166 TQAILDVSTLIE

-186 TVSIV
+186 IVAIV

-202 ATHALSL
+202 VTHALST
-209 LGASVRLVGPP
+209 LGAHVRLVGPP
-220 TLVSKAFE
+220 TLVSKSFE
-228 HIAEGPGA
+228 RITQGPGT
-236 VRVMTDLDDALD
+236 VSTMNNLDSALD
-248 GSDAVMMLRVQ
+248 GVDAVMMLRVQ
-259 LERAAGGAISSDYWT
+259 FERAAGGAVSSDYRQMF
-274 LYGLTPERMARLP
+274 GLTPQRIAKLAP
-287 SHVVVLH
+287 HVIILH

-312 MRSRILR
+312 QRSRILR

-330 VLEEVVASL
+330 VLEMVLLETTPEKS
-339 APVCR
+339 PVTNSNSPAEHRIQV

>member
-1 VAHARSD
+1 
-8 ARLTRGIANIRRMSY
+8 MS
-23 ACDRIRAQRNMGDF
+23 DF
-37 LTISGMKRGD
+37 LTIAGMSRQE
-47 LVRLLQATH
+47 LLRLIAATQK
-56 SNLPVAEGIEPNRT
+56 NVPIAEGRSPNRT
-70 SLQGRVIANLFF
+70 TLNGRVIANLFF

-108 SGSSMSKGESL
+108 SGSSISKGESL

-129 GVTAIVMRCSVSGG
+129 GVAAIVVRCAVSGG
-143 ARMVADGVTCPVIN
+143 AKMVADGVKCPVIN

-166 TQALLDVSTLME
+166 TQAILDVSTLIE

-186 TVSIV
+186 TVAIV

-202 ATHALSL
+202 VTHALST
-209 LGASVRLVGPP
+209 LGAHVRLVGPP
-220 TLVSKAFE
+220 TLVSKSFE
-228 HIAEGPGA
+228 RITQGPGI
-236 VRVMTDLDDALD
+236 VSTINNLDSALD
-248 GSDAVMMLRVQ
+248 GVDAVMMLRVQ
-259 LERAAGGAISSDYWT
+259 FERAAGGAVSSDYRQMF
-274 LYGLTPERMARLP
+274 GLTPQRIAKLAP
-287 SHVVVLH
+287 HVIILH

-312 MRSRILR
+312 QRSRILR

-330 VLEEVVASL
+330 VLEMVLSETTSEKSPVTNSNSPAEHRIEV
-339 APVCR
+339 

>member
-1 VAHARSD
+1 
-8 ARLTRGIANIRRMSY
+8 MS
-23 ACDRIRAQRNMGDF
+23 DF
-37 LTISGMKRGD
+37 LTIAGMPRQE
-47 LVRLLQATH
+47 LLRLIAATRK
-56 SNLPVAEGIEPNRT
+56 NVPIAEGRSPNRT
-70 SLQGRVIANLFF
+70 TLSGRVIANLFF

-108 SGSSMSKGESL
+108 SGSSISKGESL

-129 GVTAIVMRCSVSGG
+129 GVAAIVVRCAVSGG
-143 ARMVADGVTCPVIN
+143 AKMVADGVKCPVIN

-166 TQALLDVSTLME
+166 TQAILDVSTLME

-186 TVSIV
+186 IVAIV

-202 ATHALSL
+202 VTHALST
-209 LGASVRLVGPP
+209 LGAHVRLVGPP
-220 TLVSKAFE
+220 TLVSKSFE
-228 HIAEGPGA
+228 RITQGPGT
-236 VRVMTDLDDALD
+236 VSTMNNLDSALD
-248 GSDAVMMLRVQ
+248 GVDAVMMLRVQ
-259 LERAAGGAISSDYWT
+259 FERAAGGAVSSDYRQMF
-274 LYGLTPERMARLP
+274 GLTPQRIAKLA
-287 SHVVVLH
+287 SHVIILH

-312 MRSRILR
+312 QRSRILR

-330 VLEEVVASL
+330 VLEMVLLETTPEKFPGTNSNSPAEHRIEV
-339 APVCR
+339 

>member
-1 VAHARSD
+1 
-8 ARLTRGIANIRRMSY
+8 MS
-23 ACDRIRAQRNMGDF
+23 DF
-37 LTISGMKRGD
+37 LTIAGMPRQE
-47 LVRLLQATH
+47 LLRLIAATRK
-56 SNLPVAEGIEPNRT
+56 NVPIAEGRSPNRT
-70 SLQGRVIANLFF
+70 SLSGRVIANLFF

-108 SGSSMSKGESL
+108 SGSSISKGESL

-129 GVTAIVMRCSVSGG
+129 GVAAIVVRCAVSGG
-143 ARMVADGVTCPVIN
+143 AKMVADGVKCPVIN

-166 TQALLDVSTLME
+166 TQAILDVSTLIE

-186 TVSIV
+186 IVAIV

-202 ATHALSL
+202 VTHALST
-209 LGASVRLVGPP
+209 LGAHVRLVGPP
-220 TLVSKAFE
+220 TLVSKSFE
-228 HIAEGPGA
+228 RITQGPGT
-236 VRVMTDLDDALD
+236 VSTISNLDSALD
-248 GSDAVMMLRVQ
+248 GVDAVMMLRVQ
-259 LERAAGGAISSDYWT
+259 FERAAGGAVSSDYRQMF
-274 LYGLTPERMARLP
+274 GLTPQRIAKLAP
-287 SHVVVLH
+287 HVIILH

-312 MRSRILR
+312 QRSRILR

-330 VLEEVVASL
+330 VLEMVLLETTSEKSPVTNSNSPAEHRIEV
-339 APVCR
+339 